1 MTAHGPAHDQE
12 ALYLQIAD
20 ITVALHSND
29 PTLTCQVDAG
39 ITPFLVAAAE
49 PEVHMRAVWG
59 DLQAT
64 GTGTLLF
71 DSGCLW
77 QLYAETATYCFRF
90 ASPAYGSLP
99 YKVARFDS
107 AFSRGEVCLHRPY
120 FASGGAVSP
129 LEYPLD
135 ELLLLHLLAQ
145 GRGVEVHASG
155 IVDAQGHGHLFLGQ
169 SGAGKTTMT
178 RLWQQEPGITVL
190 SDDRIIVRH
199 LDNQFWMYG
208 TPWHGEARLSSPAR
222 APLTRVYFLCH
233 GQRNL
238 LLPQR
243 PTAALGRL
251 FACCF
256 PLFHNPEALEFTL
269 GFFEAVAHRVPCYA
283 LHFVPDARVV
293 KFLQQGTDR

>member
-1 MTAHGPAHDQE
+1 
-12 ALYLQIAD
+12 
-20 ITVALHSND
+20 
-29 PTLTCQVDAG
+29 
-39 ITPFLVAAAE
+39 LVEAAA
-49 PEVHMRAVWG
+49 PDVHVHAVWG
-59 DLQAT
+59 DLRAT
-64 GTGTLLF
+64 DTGTLLF

-77 QLYAETATYCFRF
+77 QLYAEAATYCFRF
-90 ASPAYGSLP
+90 ASPAYGVLP

-107 AFSRGEVCLHRPY
+107 AFTAGEVCLHRPY
-120 FASGGAVSP
+120 FGSGGAVSP

-135 ELLLLHLLAQ
+135 ELLLINLLAQ

-178 RLWQQEPGITVL
+178 RLWQQEPGSTVL

-199 LDNQFWMYG
+199 LDKQFWMYG

-222 APLTRVYFLCH
+222 APLSRVYFLRH
-233 GQRNL
+233 GQHNA

-243 PTAALGRL
+243 PTTALGRL

-256 PLFHNPEALEFTL
+256 PPFHNPAALDFTL
-269 GFFEAVAHRVPCYA
+269 GLLEEVTQAVPCYELGFLPNA
-283 LHFVPDARVV
+283 SVIA
-293 KFLQQGTDR
+293 FLQRD